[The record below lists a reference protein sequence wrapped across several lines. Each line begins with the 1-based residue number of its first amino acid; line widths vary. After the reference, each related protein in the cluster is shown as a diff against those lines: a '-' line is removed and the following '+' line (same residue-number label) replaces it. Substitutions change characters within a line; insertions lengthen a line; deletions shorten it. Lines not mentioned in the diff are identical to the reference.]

1 MGGGDFDK
9 HMLKGEMFQTI
20 RAEIGLLD
28 YIGNVV
34 NCNLL
39 KVIEQLYSLEVGNSL
54 FMFY

>member
-28 YIGNVV
+28 YIGNIV

-39 KVIEQLYSLEVGNSL
+39 KVIEQLYSLEVGNS
-54 FMFY
+54 